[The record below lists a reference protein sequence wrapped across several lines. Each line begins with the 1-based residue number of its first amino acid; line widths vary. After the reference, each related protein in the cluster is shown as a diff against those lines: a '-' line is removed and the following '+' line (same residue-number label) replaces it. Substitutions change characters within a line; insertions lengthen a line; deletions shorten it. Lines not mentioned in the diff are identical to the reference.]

1 MQFVLTSVFL
11 FFFLKP
17 FLYMKDI
24 SLHNAAI
31 RWYPAIIFLF
41 FNCIHHSIRFHKANF
56 RLNIRLTD
64 NDDNTVFDNN
74 I

>member
-1 MQFVLTSVFL
+1 
-11 FFFLKP
+11 
-17 FLYMKDI
+17 MKDI
-24 SLHNAAI
+24 SLHIAAI
-31 RWYPAIIFLF
+31 RWYPVISFLF
-41 FNCIHHSIRFHKANF
+41 FNCLHHSIRFHKANF